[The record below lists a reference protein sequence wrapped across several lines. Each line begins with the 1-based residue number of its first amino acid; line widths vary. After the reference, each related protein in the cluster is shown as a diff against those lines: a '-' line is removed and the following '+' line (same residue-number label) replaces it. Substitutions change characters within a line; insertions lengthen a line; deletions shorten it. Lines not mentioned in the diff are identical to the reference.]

1 MTRLGTCIMWGAILV
16 DDDWLD
22 DGVERT
28 GMLLGVIDV
37 LELGMKVQFG
47 DSGGDLVMEE
57 DQIKVRTMGAK
68 FQQFSVI
75 L

>member
-1 MTRLGTCIMWGAILV
+1 MWGAILV